1 MPSLRLDDDQTI
13 QAIGI
18 LADVL
23 DRFSGVTSLECTLV
37 SKALRQ
43 VQQTRSQI
51 GMDFASRAFAT
62 LEPEIRRRIADDAA
76 DAAVEASSNLKLRA
90 PRPIN
95 PAPTGLLGAINN
107 RGTSRPRKPS

>member
-1 MPSLRLDDDQTI
+1 MPSLRLDDDHTI

-62 LEPEIRRRIADDAA
+62 LEPEIRRHHLPRGALFIRQ
-76 DAAVEASSNLKLRA
+76 LR
-90 PRPIN
+90 
-95 PAPTGLLGAINN
+95 GLLPHLGE
-107 RGTSRPRKPS
+107 SRSWFLGPPDTRRLNW